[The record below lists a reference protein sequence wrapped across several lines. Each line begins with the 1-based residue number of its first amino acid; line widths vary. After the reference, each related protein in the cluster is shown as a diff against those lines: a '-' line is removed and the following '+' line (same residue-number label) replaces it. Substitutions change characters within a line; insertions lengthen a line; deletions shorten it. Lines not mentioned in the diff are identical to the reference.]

1 MRMGTKSFQSTEYK
15 LKIDGQWS
23 APTSSNSSVYK
34 AGQSSFRCDLS
45 QVVQHAN
52 DSWIVSK
59 N

>member
-1 MRMGTKSFQSTEYK
+1 MGTKSFQSTEYK